1 MSQDGMYTLYLVILE
16 ISISLNCKCT
26 DNIFNAHKEST
37 SNAVNIIIDAYAMF
51 MSFRMFSYTVTMS

>member
-16 ISISLNCKCT
+16 ISISLNWKCT
-26 DNIFNAHKEST
+26 DSIFNAHKEST